1 MTIPETRL
9 HSLDRATRRVPALA
23 LLAGTSV
30 LATLALPGTVLASVA
45 KDYSENAPLELDDA
59 ASASGAAAAG
69 SSDVGTSGGSI
80 ARVVIGLLVVVA
92 AIYALTW
99 VLKQVKRSKDA
110 PNTGA
115 GMEVVST
122 TALHGGSALQL
133 VRVGDELLLLAVGA
147 NGATELKRY
156 TEEEAREAA
165 LWPEPEPVAE
175 DEDGDDAPGGGG
187 GGNAFALFGRS
198 IRFAAPTPFLRRFF
212 AALLTR
218 LREMTVRG

>member
-1 MTIPETRL
+1 MTTPEITP
-9 HSLDRATRRVPALA
+9 HFLDRATRRVPALA

-59 ASASGAAAAG
+59 TSGGAAAVGDA
-69 SSDVGTSGGSI
+69 DVGTSGGSI

-99 VLKQVKRSKDA
+99 VLKQMKRSKDA
-110 PNTGA
+110 PDTGA
-115 GMEVVST
+115 GMEIFST

-133 VRVGDELLLLAVGA
+133 VRVGDEVLLLAVGA
-147 NGATELKRY
+147 NGATELERY

-165 LWPEPEPVAE
+165 LWPEPAPVPD
-175 DEDGDDAPGGGG
+175 DEDGDDAGGG

-198 IRFAAPTPFLRRFF
+198 IRFAVPTPFLRRFVS
-212 AALLTR
+212 ALITR

>member
-59 ASASGAAAAG
+59 ASGAAASGGA
-69 SSDVGTSGGSI
+69 DVGTSGGSI

-110 PNTGA
+110 PDTGA

-165 LWPEPEPVAE
+165 LWPEPEPVAD

-187 GGNAFALFGRS
+187 GGNAFALFGKS

-212 AALLTR
+212 AALVTR

>member
-1 MTIPETRL
+1 
-9 HSLDRATRRVPALA
+9 
-23 LLAGTSV
+23 
-30 LATLALPGTVLASVA
+30 
-45 KDYSENAPLELDDA
+45 
-59 ASASGAAAAG
+59 
-69 SSDVGTSGGSI
+69 
-80 ARVVIGLLVVVA
+80 VVA

-99 VLKQVKRSKDA
+99 VLKQLKRSKDA
-110 PNTGA
+110 PDTGA

-165 LWPEPEPVAE
+165 LWPEPAPVDE
-175 DEDGDDAPGGGG
+175 DEDGDDAAGGTGG
-187 GGNAFALFGRS
+187 GGNAFALFGKS
-198 IRFAAPTPFLRRFF
+198 IRFAAPTPFLRRFWT
-212 AALLTR
+212 ALVTR

>member
-59 ASASGAAAAG
+59 ASGAAAASG
-69 SSDVGTSGGSI
+69 GADVGTSGGSI

-165 LWPEPEPVAE
+165 LWPEPEPVAD

-187 GGNAFALFGRS
+187 GGNAFALFGKS

-212 AALLTR
+212 AALVTR

>member
-1 MTIPETRL
+1 MTIPETSP
-9 HSLDRATRRVPALA
+9 HFLDRATRRVPALA

-59 ASASGAAAAG
+59 TPGGAASVGDA
-69 SSDVGTSGGSI
+69 DVGTSGGSI

-99 VLKQVKRSKDA
+99 VLKQLKRSKDA
-110 PNTGA
+110 PDTGA

-165 LWPEPEPVAE
+165 LWPEPEPASE
-175 DEDGDDAPGGGG
+175 DEDGDDAAGGSG

-198 IRFAAPTPFLRRFF
+198 IRFAAPTPFLRRFLS
-212 AALLTR
+212 ALVTR

>member
-1 MTIPETRL
+1 MTIPETTP
-9 HSLDRATRRVPALA
+9 HFLDRATRRAPALA
-23 LLAGTSV
+23 LFAGTSV

-45 KDYSENAPLELDDA
+45 KDYSENAPLDLDDT
-59 ASASGAAAAG
+59 ASGEAAVG
-69 SSDVGTSGGSI
+69 SADVGTSGGSI

-99 VLKQVKRSKDA
+99 VLKQLKRSKDA
-110 PNTGA
+110 PDTGA

-165 LWPEPEPVAE
+165 LWPEPEPTD
-175 DEDGDDAPGGGG
+175 DEGDDAAGGTGG

-198 IRFAAPTPFLRRFF
+198 IRFAAPTPFLRRFGT
-212 AALLTR
+212 ALLTR

>member
-1 MTIPETRL
+1 MTIPETSP
-9 HSLDRATRRVPALA
+9 HFLDRATRRVPALA
-23 LLAGTSV
+23 LFAGTSV

-59 ASASGAAAAG
+59 GSGAAAAG
-69 SSDVGTSGGSI
+69 SEPVGTSGGSI

-99 VLKQVKRSKDA
+99 VLKQLKRSKDA
-110 PNTGA
+110 PDIGA

-165 LWPEPEPVAE
+165 LWPEPEPASE
-175 DEDGDDAPGGGG
+175 DEDGDDAAGGSG
-187 GGNAFALFGRS
+187 GGNAFALFGKS
-198 IRFAAPTPFLRRFF
+198 IRFAAPTPFLRRFLS
-212 AALLTR
+212 ALVTR